1 MARELDEQGQALLDA
16 ASHLLAAEGAG
27 ALTVRRIAGDAGCST
42 MGVYSR
48 FGNKDGVVDQLFMEG
63 FLRLI
68 AAMDDVGV
76 TDDPLDDMHR
86 CGLAY
91 RRNALENSTYYLV
104 MFARAVPGFVP
115 SDEAKIVSHSAFE
128 RLVDRVRRCQEAG
141 QYIDGSPGEMA
152 EVIWG
157 AIHGHVMLELVGMSA
172 TKTGDGPAER
182 YERML
187 DLIERGFRTPRS
199 ERRSPSLG

>member
-1 MARELDEQGQALLDA
+1 
-16 ASHLLAAEGAG
+16 
-27 ALTVRRIAGDAGCST
+27 

-63 FLRLI
+63 FRRLI
-68 AAMDDVGV
+68 ASMDSAGT
-76 TDDPLDDMHR
+76 TDDPLEDMYQ

-91 RRNALENSTYYLV
+91 RRNALENATYYLV

-115 SDEAKIVSHSAFE
+115 SDEAKLVSHASFE

-141 QYIDGSPGEMA
+141 QYIEGSPDEMA

-157 AIHGHVMLELVGMSA
+157 AIHGHVMLELVGMRA
-172 TKTGDGPAER
+172 TGDDPAAR
-182 YERML
+182 YEHML
-187 DLIERGFRTPRS
+187 DLIERGFRTPGT
-199 ERRSPSLG
+199 ERRSSSLG

>member
-1 MARELDEQGQALLDA
+1 MARALDEQGQALLDA
-16 ASHLLAAEGAG
+16 ASDLLATEGASG
-27 ALTVRRIAGDAGCST
+27 LTVRRIAADAGCST

-48 FGNKDGVVDQLFMEG
+48 FGNKDGVVDHLFREG
-63 FLRLI
+63 FRRLI
-68 AAMDDVGV
+68 ADMDGVGESG
-76 TDDPLDDMHR
+76 DALEDMRR

-91 RRNALENSTYYLV
+91 RRNAIENATYYLV

-115 SDEAKIVSHSAFE
+115 SDEAKVVSQAAFH
-128 RLVDRVRRCQEAG
+128 RLADRVRKCQEAG
-141 QYIDGSPGEMA
+141 QYVDGSPTAMA

-172 TKTGDGPAER
+172 TGDDPAQR

-187 DLIERGFRTPRS
+187 DLVEQGFLRPGATRRGAS
-199 ERRSPSLG
+199 AG